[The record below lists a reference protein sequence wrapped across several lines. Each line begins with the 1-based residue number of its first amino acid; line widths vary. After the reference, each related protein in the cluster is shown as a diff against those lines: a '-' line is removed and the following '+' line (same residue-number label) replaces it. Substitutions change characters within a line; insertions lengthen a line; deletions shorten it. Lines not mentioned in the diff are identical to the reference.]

1 MSYKSLVP
9 TILVVTALLFPAG
22 SHAQYGGG
30 GFGGGGFGYGGGGFG
45 GGGGGFGGG
54 GFGGGPDGGLGS
66 VTVKYGEKIY
76 CAMFGDLIDYKVYY
90 IQVPADAIGVHYFDD
105 GSMGDEVP
113 YDGLPS
119 NINVIRD
126 QYLGPFAIKYKDWIS
141 KAIDKAEEMGALSF
155 YNLGV
160 ATEDPESKVTSLEDW
175 RGSLEN
181 QLVDVRATLAQFEGY
196 NDFTYIKAVDPA
208 LFESLEGFGGL
219 NSGFGAGGFLPDLP
233 PPPGLPQPGDQ
244 FQLNDGTGDGAAD
257 DSGSFNPVQ
266 RTQDAVGGFGGAPS
280 LGAVEAMNSLN

>member
-1 MSYKSLVP
+1 MSFKSLVP
-9 TILVVTALLFPAG
+9 IILVVTALLFPAV

-30 GFGGGGFGYGGGGFG
+30 GFGGYGGGGFG
-45 GGGGGFGGG
+45 GYGGGGFGGG
-54 GFGGGPDGGLGS
+54 GFGGGLDGGPGAA

-90 IQVPADAIGVHYFDD
+90 IQVPTDAIGVHYFDD
-105 GSMGDEVP
+105 GTMGDEVP

-126 QYLGPFAIKYKDWIS
+126 QYLGPFAIKYKHWIS
-141 KAIDKAEEMGALSF
+141 KAVEKAEDMGALSF

-160 ATEDPESKVTSLEDW
+160 ATEDAESKVTSLKDW
-175 RGSLEN
+175 RGTLEN

-196 NDFTYIKAVDPA
+196 DDTTYIKSIDPS

-233 PPPGLPQPGDQ
+233 PPPGLPQPGEQ
-244 FQLNDGTGDGAAD
+244 FRIDDGTTEEAPAE
-257 DSGSFNPVQ
+257 DSGRYNPVQ
-266 RTQDAVGGFGGAPS
+266 NTRDAVGGIGGAPS

>member
-9 TILVVTALLFPAG
+9 TILVAAALLFPAI
-22 SHAQYGGG
+22 SHAQYGMGG
-30 GFGGGGFGYGGGGFG
+30 MGGMGMGGMGY
-45 GGGGGFGGG
+45 GGGGFGGG
-54 GFGGGPDGGLGS
+54 GFGGGGIDGPGA

-105 GSMGDEVP
+105 GTMGDEVS
-113 YDGLPS
+113 YDGMPS

-126 QYLGPFAIKYKDWIS
+126 QYLGPFAIKYKHWIS
-141 KAIDKAEEMGALSF
+141 KAVDKAEDMGALSF

-160 ATEDPESKVTSLEDW
+160 ATDDPESKVASLEDW
-175 RGSLEN
+175 RGTLEN
-181 QLVDVRATLAQFEGY
+181 QLVDVRATVAQFEGY
-196 NDFTYIKAVDPA
+196 DDTTYIKSIDPS

-244 FQLNDGTGDGAAD
+244 FRVDDGTDAAD
-257 DSGSFNPVQ
+257 TEDSGAYNPVQ
-266 RTQDAVGGFGGAPS
+266 NTRDAVGGLGGAPS